1 MLIQTASKIFFDKN
15 QYNMLKLIFESVSYI
30 QDSGMKWVKL
40 EHLGNSSFS
49 VVLVS

>member
-30 QDSGMKWVKL
+30 QDSGMKWVKEICWGT
-40 EHLGNSSFS
+40 EHF
-49 VVLVS
+49 

>member
-30 QDSGMKWVKL
+30 QDSGMKWVNVQEKISL
-40 EHLGNSSFS
+40 TPIRLI
-49 VVLVS
+49 